1 MSNKQHLQFIYD
13 RLVNIH
19 LEPVNLGHMCK
30 LRQIIADHDALQD
43 AANSLAIEAGVINQ
57 AVSSDE
63 IAGSVTGELYYV
75 ELIRE
80 SELRLKALKAAAMV
94 NGIESCW
101 VFERS
106 SGYAGCRC
114 INCHTWVFLDAERK
128 CKC

>member
-1 MSNKQHLQFIYD
+1 MSKPHLQFIYD
-13 RLVNIH
+13 RLANVH
-19 LEPVNLGHMCK
+19 LEPVSLDYMRK
-30 LRQIIADHDALQD
+30 LRQIIADHDAFRD
-43 AANSLAIEAGVINQ
+43 AANSIAIEAGVIME
-57 AVSSDE
+57 AVRHDE

-80 SELRLKALKAAAMV
+80 AELRLKRLKAAATALATEG
-94 NGIESCW
+94 NW

-114 INCHTWVFLDAERK
+114 INCHTWVYLDEEKK